1 MTKRKLLQVLLA
13 EEPEIGCT
21 CPDCDSTISWTLA
34 RGYLDF
40 ALFTT
45 AKAADREAEIER
57 FWQGAIGPLGP
68 KIWPTV

>member
-1 MTKRKLLQVLLA
+1 
-13 EEPEIGCT
+13 
-21 CPDCDSTISWTLA
+21 LA

-57 FWQGAIGPLGP
+57 FWQGAIGSLGP